1 MWWRAPWL
9 EQRRALLGLALFD
22 ALVIVGAYN
31 GLFWQ
36 RFDRWVGITGS
47 VATLVLLWLT
57 LSYLLGR
64 YSRSDTD
71 KGLWSIGWVA
81 AVVTA
86 ITMVAA
92 WLGVARDPRAL
103 PDFVLPLLG
112 GTAIL
117 SALAERRVDHR
128 TRRLNHWL
136 LLMSPQ
142 EREIVEREL
151 QQQNAAAR
159 LSLQTCHSHHQALSL
174 LSSTDSPQG
183 IALGEQVALG
193 DELVQALLQQRNLG
207 QPVLEL
213 VDWCERHLQRV
224 PPELLS
230 SRWLLLA
237 EGFRLR
243 PGQAGWR
250 LKRLGDLVVG
260 GMLLALASPILLI
273 AAALIK
279 LEDGGPVLYSQI
291 RTGLYGQHFRIWKL
305 RSMRVA
311 SEAQGVRWASRHDP
325 RITRVGGWLR
335 RLRLDELPQLVNVLA
350 GDMSLIG
357 PRPERPE
364 FEHNLEQ
371 LIPHYRVRHWIRPGL
386 SGWAQ
391 VCFPYGASVDDSRSK
406 LSFDLYYLRN
416 FSLGLDSLI
425 LLKTIRLVSR
435 AQGALPKARPHSVM
449 HAP

>member
-9 EQRRALLGLALFD
+9 QQRQALLGLAVFD
-22 ALVIVGAYN
+22 ALVIVGTYN
-31 GLFWQ
+31 VLFWQ
-36 RFDRWVGITGS
+36 RFDRWAGVTGS

-64 YSRSDTD
+64 YSRSETD
-71 KGLWSIGWVA
+71 KHLWSISWVA
-81 AVVTA
+81 IVVTA
-86 ITMVAA
+86 LTMGAA
-92 WLGVARDPRAL
+92 WVGLAQDPRAL

-112 GTAIL
+112 STAAL
-117 SALAERRVDHR
+117 SALAERSVDHQSR
-128 TRRLNHWL
+128 QPNQWL
-136 LLMSPQ
+136 LLVSQQEGEIIEREMLQQEAGSRMSLEICPSPQ
-142 EREIVEREL
+142 
-151 QQQNAAAR
+151 
-159 LSLQTCHSHHQALSL
+159 QALNVLARRSCR
-174 LSSTDSPQG
+174 QG
-183 IALGEQVALG
+183 IVLGEEVDLG
-193 DELVQALLQQRNLG
+193 DELVQALLLQRSQG
-207 QPVLEL
+207 QLVIEL
-213 VDWCERHLQRV
+213 IEWCEWHLQRV

-250 LKRLGDLVVG
+250 LKRLGDLLVAGVLLTLTSPLL
-260 GMLLALASPILLI
+260 LLAAV
-273 AAALIK
+273 LIK

-291 RTGLYGQHFRIWKL
+291 RTGLYGQPFRIWKL
-305 RSMRVA
+305 RSMQKE
-311 SEAQGVRWASRHDP
+311 SEAHGVQWASRYDP

-335 RLRLDELPQLVNVLA
+335 KLRLDELPQLVNVIV

-371 LIPHYRVRHWIRPGL
+371 LIPHYRIRHWIRPGL

-391 VCFPYGASVDDSRSK
+391 VCFTYGASVNDSRIK

-416 FSLGLDSLI
+416 FSLGLDGLI
-425 LLKTIRLVSR
+425 LLKTIRLVAR
-435 AQGALPKARPHSVM
+435 AEGALPQTPWQGR
-449 HAP
+449 

>member
-1 MWWRAPWL
+1 M
-9 EQRRALLGLALFD
+9 
-22 ALVIVGAYN
+22 
-31 GLFWQ
+31 
-36 RFDRWVGITGS
+36 
-47 VATLVLLWLT
+47 
-57 LSYLLGR
+57 
-64 YSRSDTD
+64 
-71 KGLWSIGWVA
+71 
-81 AVVTA
+81 
-86 ITMVAA
+86 
-92 WLGVARDPRAL
+92 
-103 PDFVLPLLG
+103 
-112 GTAIL
+112 
-117 SALAERRVDHR
+117 
-128 TRRLNHWL
+128 
-136 LLMSPQ
+136 
-142 EREIVEREL
+142 
-151 QQQNAAAR
+151 
-159 LSLQTCHSHHQALSL
+159 
-174 LSSTDSPQG
+174 
-183 IALGEQVALG
+183 
-193 DELVQALLQQRNLG
+193 LQQRNLG

-260 GMLLALASPILLI
+260 GILLALASPVLLL

-291 RTGLYGQHFRIWKL
+291 RTGLYGQPFRIWKL
-305 RSMRVA
+305 RSMRVG

-325 RITRVGGWLR
+325 RITRVGVWLR

-364 FEHNLEQ
+364 LEHNLEQ
-371 LIPHYRVRHWIRPGL
+371 LVPHYRVRHWIRPGL

-391 VCFPYGASVDDSRSK
+391 VCFPYGASVDDSRIK

-416 FSLGLDSLI
+416 FSLFLDALI

-435 AQGALPKARPHSVM
+435 AEGALPKALPASVL
-449 HAP
+449 HAR

>member
-9 EQRRALLGLALFD
+9 EQRRALIGLALFD

-31 GLFWQ
+31 GLFRQ
-36 RFDRWVGITGS
+36 RFDRWAGITGS

-71 KGLWSIGWVA
+71 KRLWSIGWVA

-86 ITMVAA
+86 ITIVAV
-92 WLGVARDPRAL
+92 WLGVVRDPRAL

-117 SALAERRVDHR
+117 SALAERRVDHGAR
-128 TRRLNHWL
+128 QANHWL
-136 LLMSPQ
+136 LLASPE

-159 LSLQTCHSHHQALSL
+159 LSLHICHTPQQALSL
-174 LSSTDSPQG
+174 LSGTDNQQG
-183 IALGEQVALG
+183 IALGAQVALG

-213 VDWCERHLQRV
+213 VDWCERHMQRV

-260 GMLLALASPILLI
+260 GLLLALASPVLLL

-291 RTGLYGQHFRIWKL
+291 RTGLYGQPFRIWKL
-305 RSMRVA
+305 RSMRVG
-311 SEAQGVRWASRHDP
+311 SEAQGVCWASRHDP

-364 FEHNLEQ
+364 VEHNLEQ
-371 LIPHYRVRHWIRPGL
+371 LVPHYRVRHWIRPGL

-391 VCFPYGASVDDSRSK
+391 VCFPYGASVDDSRIK

-416 FSLGLDSLI
+416 FSLFLDALI

-435 AQGALPKARPHSVM
+435 AEGALPKALPPSVL
-449 HAP
+449 HAR